1 MKLNINSVIL
11 IGLGILVLV
20 NGRYSIYPGVPV
32 DLGIYKYLVSFG
44 FVFLGFVFLGFYLMT
59 VKKKDQE

>member
-11 IGLGILVLV
+11 IGLGILVLLS
-20 NGRYSIYPGVPV
+20 GKYSIYPGVPV
-32 DLGIYKYLVSFG
+32 ELGIYKYVVSFG
-44 FVFLGFVFLGFYLMT
+44 FVFLGFYFMI